1 MLDLGYISQ
10 SEYSEAIAEP
20 INIKLPKAA
29 DKVASSVEDL
39 IEYNVIDALIEHLK
53 KLDEVGVD
61 AVLVSDLG
69 VLALVITCSIMVD

>member
-10 SEYSEAIAEP
+10 SEYSEAIAET

-39 IEYNVIDALIEHLK
+39 IEYNVIDA
-53 KLDEVGVD
+53 
-61 AVLVSDLG
+61 
-69 VLALVITCSIMVD
+69 